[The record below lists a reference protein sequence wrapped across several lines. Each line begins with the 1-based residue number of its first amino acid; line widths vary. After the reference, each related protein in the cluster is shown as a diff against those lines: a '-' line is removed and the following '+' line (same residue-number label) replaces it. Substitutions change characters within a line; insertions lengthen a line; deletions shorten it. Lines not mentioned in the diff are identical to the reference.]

1 MSLCRKCEPGFI
13 ESCNEESMVL
23 VTPKLKAARKEV
35 SFMFP
40 PKYFSMVS
48 IPQNCVKVA
57 SLQKEQHFFFAKRT
71 RVRFRQII
79 ERKSLVVIRL

>member
-48 IPQNCVKVA
+48 IPQKYVKVA
-57 SLQKEQHFFFAKRT
+57 SLQKKTAFFFLQKEQEF
-71 RVRFRQII
+71 VLG
-79 ERKSLVVIRL
+79 KL